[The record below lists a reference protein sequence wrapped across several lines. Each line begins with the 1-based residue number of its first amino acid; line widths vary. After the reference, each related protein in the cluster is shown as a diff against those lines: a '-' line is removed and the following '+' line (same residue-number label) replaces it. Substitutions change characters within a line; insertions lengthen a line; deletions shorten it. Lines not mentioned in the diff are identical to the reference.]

1 MDCAT
6 RKQGKLCGKK
16 ECEHCFRRC
25 FASCKK
31 SKCLAEGQ
39 KDPYLIAKYCNK
51 KFSFVC
57 PKCKHGFEAIVN
69 NISKGKFCPYCATTN
84 GKLCN
89 SSDCEMCFK
98 NSFASHAKAKC
109 WSIKNKKTARQ
120 THLHSDSKVRF
131 DCDVCAHDF
140 EAKVDS
146 VSKGS
151 FCAYCSN
158 KKLCNSSDCEMCFKN
173 SFASHAKAKC
183 WSIKNKK
190 TARQTFLYSDDKVWF
205 DCDVCAH
212 DFKTG
217 VGGVS
222 RGNFCPYC
230 ATNGKLCD
238 YPDCELCFKKSF
250 ASHSKAKY
258 WSDKNKKTAR
268 QTRLH
273 SGIKAWFKCEKNH
286 EFQSFVG
293 NVSKGSWCLKCKH
306 KTEALVFGFLKEHFE
321 NPKHQYKPR
330 WCKNPKTGRSL
341 PFDFCV
347 SKTIIEVDGRQHYE
361 QVSNWRSPE
370 ETQKNDRYK
379 EECATKNGYSV
390 FRISQRDI
398 WNNKI
403 DWKKLLLECVR
414 DYETPVIIHLP
425 E

>member
-1 MDCAT
+1 MFGKSDVNTRRYQNPSQWTQCNCFVDVCPNIHSNRTICLLLIENEKSFLLKGTKIKMDCAT

-84 GKLCN
+84 G
-89 SSDCEMCFK
+89 
-98 NSFASHAKAKC
+98 
-109 WSIKNKKTARQ
+109 
-120 THLHSDSKVRF
+120 
-131 DCDVCAHDF
+131 
-140 EAKVDS
+140 
-146 VSKGS
+146 
-151 FCAYCSN
+151 
-158 KKLCNSSDCEMCFKN
+158 KLCNSSDCEMCFKN

-403 DWKKLLLECVR
+403 DWKKLLLKCVR